1 MKLVFISTSCCETI
15 NLLHIWVSIPYQ
27 GGFGMDDT
35 ILEFIS
41 ITVASTSA
49 LVGIVGG
56 FLVSRALMMAG
67 EREAALQKGQ
77 EARDQYDLEAPRFQR
92 ILAKLRDPE
101 NENSPDHFKLTL
113 ESYRKEQKIN
123 DLIRIMKESA
133 VRVRASHPAVVWGG
147 LILLALCAFVG
158 ILLPLV
164 SLTWDKQDFPVWL
177 QNMLCFYQGSDLKK
191 WLFWDMVS
199 IILSVFFYFGI
210 AMYQVFISP
219 KFGRV
224 RDKID
229 RDMKNGPSLREAYER
244 LMDEQ
249 DK

>member
-1 MKLVFISTSCCETI
+1 
-15 NLLHIWVSIPYQ
+15 
-27 GGFGMDDT
+27 MDDT

-77 EARDQYDLEAPRFQR
+77 EARNQYHVEATRFHR
-92 ILAKLRDPE
+92 ILTKLRDPQ
-101 NENSPDHFKLTL
+101 NEDSSDQVKLTL
-113 ESYRKEQKIN
+113 ESFRKEQEIN

-133 VRVRASHPAVVWGG
+133 VKVRASHPAVVWGG

-219 KFGRV
+219 KFGRE
-224 RDKID
+224 RDKIEQ
-229 RDMKNGPSLREAYER
+229 DMKNGPSIREAYER